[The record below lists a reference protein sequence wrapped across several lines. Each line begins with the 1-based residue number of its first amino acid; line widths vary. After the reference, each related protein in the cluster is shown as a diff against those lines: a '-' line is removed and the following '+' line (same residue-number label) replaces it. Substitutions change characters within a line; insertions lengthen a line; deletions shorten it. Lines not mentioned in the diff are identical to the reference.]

1 MILRCVLVTRPVLRT
16 SLCLLMIL
24 IGSPAQTAEP
34 LGEDAIIA
42 RSQLPASA
50 VGYMVVDLGS
60 KRVLAS
66 KGADRLFV
74 PASVAKVP
82 TTVAALDML
91 GPNYRFQTRVYLKSD
106 TRAAKPNGRVGGDL
120 YLVGGGDPMLTG
132 DHMLSMVQALAAQG
146 IREVSGRFLYD
157 ESFLPT
163 ITRISPVR
171 PDHAAH
177 NTGVGA
183 LSVNFNRFRVTWV
196 RSGKQAV
203 LQTTTMSIT
212 DRLKVEIGTIGFALG
227 RRQRRSPGPFIYTE
241 LGGRDHWIVSPY
253 LRRRGHAWLP
263 VRKVGPTSAEVF
275 RKLGEENGLS
285 LPAAFPGKAPS
296 DARLVHSFKSQPL
309 TVVVRRLLYF
319 SNNLA
324 AELTGAV
331 ATRTQTKQKLSLA
344 QSGAEMAA
352 WLKARMPQ
360 VKWTGFV
367 LDNHSGLSLDSR
379 MSPVQVLAMLR
390 YAHSRRYGGVRYEAL
405 LKPYYLQ
412 RKAKPTGRY
421 SVRAKSGTMNYIRGR
436 AGYIRSV
443 GGRVLAF
450 ALFINQA
457 ERRRDFSGRTP
468 KRTARIRYRPRSWMY
483 RARKLE
489 HDLIARWVKTY

>member
-1 MILRCVLVTRPVLRT
+1 MIRWCKTAYLA
-16 SLCLLMIL
+16 
-24 IGSPAQTAEP
+24 IGSMTALLAAPGVLAAENQS
-34 LGEDAIIA
+34 ESAIIA

-50 VGYMVVDLGS
+50 VGYVVFDLRA
-60 KRVLAS
+60 KRVVAA
-66 KGADRLFV
+66 KAAKRLFV

-91 GPNYRFQTRVYLKSD
+91 GPDYRFETRLYLNSR
-106 TRAAKPNGRVGGDL
+106 TGSRQRNGRVTGDL
-120 YLVGGGDPMLTG
+120 YLVGRGDPMLTG

-146 IREVSGRFLYD
+146 IREVNGRFLYD
-157 ESFLPT
+157 DSFLSSVS
-163 ITRISPVR
+163 RIANLK

-196 RSGKQAV
+196 RAGKQAV
-203 LQTTTMSIT
+203 LQTTALSIT

-227 RRQRRSPGPFIYTE
+227 RKRRRSPGPFIYAE

-263 VRKVGPTSAEVF
+263 VRKAGQTAAAVF
-275 RKLGEENGLS
+275 HKLGEENGLS
-285 LPAAFPGKAPS
+285 LPSPSAGKAPA
-296 DARLVHSFKSQPL
+296 DARLVHAFKGQPL

-331 ATRTQTKQKLSLA
+331 ATRSRTKQPLTLA
-344 QSGAEMAA
+344 QSGTAMAT
-352 WLKARMPQ
+352 WFKARMP
-360 VKWTGFV
+360 KTNWTGFV

-379 MSPVQVLAMLR
+379 MSPAQVLAILR
-390 YAHSRRYGGVRYEAL
+390 YAHARKYRGVRYEAL
-405 LKPYYLQ
+405 LRPYHL
-412 RKAKPTGRY
+412 RREARPRGRF

-436 AGYIRSV
+436 AGYIRSA
-443 GGRVLAF
+443 GGRSLAF
-450 ALFINQA
+450 VLFISQA
-457 ERRRDFSGRTP
+457 EARRDFNGRGKAAAT
-468 KRTARIRYRPRSWMY
+468 RIRFGPRRWMH
-483 RARKLE
+483 RARRLE
-489 HDLIARWVKTY
+489 HDLIARWVNAY